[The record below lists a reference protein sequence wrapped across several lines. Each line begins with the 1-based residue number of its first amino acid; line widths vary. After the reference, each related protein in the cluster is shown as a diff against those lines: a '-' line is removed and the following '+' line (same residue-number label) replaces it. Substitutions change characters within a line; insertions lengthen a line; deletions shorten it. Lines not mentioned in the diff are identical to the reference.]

1 MISEKRLIE
10 VQGPHGV
17 ECDLV
22 DVIVMRLCKC
32 LKFSTLLFPKAKK
45 STERRKLDR
54 LQFTNFTSP
63 VSNVPF
69 FFSSFHAS
77 GELFSIKDPVKV
89 CYPRVDTRLNWNAK
103 EFVSTEEHNIAEKP
117 LKKPTN
123 QRKVQCKGAR
133 CSNQPKRGCDFD
145 MCARCCKKVA
155 EPCSVHEDA
164 FSVFEPPVFERNY
177 SFFKIEPKA
186 LFRFAQRKLVYLY
199 SVSAIGLRVHLG

>member
-1 MISEKRLIE
+1 
-10 VQGPHGV
+10 
-17 ECDLV
+17 
-22 DVIVMRLCKC
+22 MRFCKC
-32 LKFSTLLFPKAKK
+32 LKFGSLLFPNAKK
-45 STERRKLDR
+45 STERIKLDR
-54 LQFTNFTSP
+54 LQFMNFQR
-63 VSNVPF
+63 F
-69 FFSSFHAS
+69 FIFSS

-103 EFVSTEEHNIAEKP
+103 EFVSTEEHSTADKL

-186 LFRFAQRKLVYLY
+186 FFRFAENLFTVILY
-199 SVSAIGLRVHLG
+199 RLQGLQSSSLEMTCTHS